1 MSKEVKNY
9 INNVLREKREE
20 FSGKAVCPFAGPE
33 LDSNKLMIA
42 TVGENNLLQL
52 IHEFK
57 LSDYESALF
66 VIKDDVP
73 AEQTKKFQTFV
84 NKLLKHQGLPEHK
97 SICFNPNDQVSVE
110 GYNPRSQSPHF
121 MVNIAHKKVLAKA
134 SRSLKKT
141 NYYDKLP
148 EDYLTFLETTA
159 KSKKNS
165 K

>member
-1 MSKEVKNY
+1 MSEEVKNY

-73 AEQTKKFQTFV
+73 AEQTKKFQIFV
-84 NKLLKHQGLPEHK
+84 NKLLKHQGLPDYK
-97 SICFNPNDQVSVE
+97 SICFNPNDEVSVE
-110 GYNPRSQSPHF
+110 GYNPRSESPHF
-121 MVNIAHKKVLAKA
+121 MVNIAHKKVLSKA

-141 NYYDKLP
+141 SYYDKLP

-159 KSKKNS
+159 KSKK
-165 K
+165 

>member
-1 MSKEVKNY
+1 MSDDVQDY
-9 INNVLREKREE
+9 INNVLREKRQE
-20 FSGKAVCPFAGPE
+20 FGGRAVCPFAGPE
-33 LDSNKLMIA
+33 LDSNKLMIG
-42 TVGENNLLQL
+42 TVGEKNLIQL

-73 AEQTKKFQTFV
+73 AEQTKKFQIFV

-110 GYNPRSQSPHF
+110 GYNPRSQSSHF

>member
-1 MSKEVKNY
+1 MSDKVKDY

-20 FSGKAVCPFAGPE
+20 FGGRAVCPFAGPE
-33 LDSNKLMIA
+33 LDSNKLMIGN
-42 TVGENNLLQL
+42 VGEKNLIEL

-57 LSDYESALF
+57 ISDYESALF

-73 AEQTKKFQTFV
+73 AEQTKKFQIFV
-84 NKLLKHQGLPEHK
+84 NKLLKHQGLPDYK

-134 SRSLKKT
+134 SKSLKKT

-148 EDYLTFLETTA
+148 DEYLTFLETTA
-159 KSKKNS
+159 KSKKKS

>member
-1 MSKEVKNY
+1 
-9 INNVLREKREE
+9 
-20 FSGKAVCPFAGPE
+20 
-33 LDSNKLMIA
+33 MI
-42 TVGENNLLQL
+42 QL

-73 AEQTKKFQTFV
+73 ADQTKKFQIFV

-97 SICFNPNDQVSVE
+97 SICFNPNDKVSVE

-159 KSKKNS
+159 KSKK
-165 K
+165 

>member
-1 MSKEVKNY
+1 MSKKVKNY

>member
-73 AEQTKKFQTFV
+73 AEQTKKFQIFV
-84 NKLLKHQGLPEHK
+84 NKLLKHQGLPDYK
-97 SICFNPNDQVSVE
+97 SICFNPNDQLSVE

-141 NYYDKLP
+141 SYYDKLP
-148 EDYLTFLETTA
+148 DDYLTFLETTT
-159 KSKKNS
+159 KSKNKS

>member
-1 MSKEVKNY
+1 MSEEVKNY
-9 INNVLREKREE
+9 INNVLLEKREE

>member
-1 MSKEVKNY
+1 MSEEVKNY